1 MPESADYYRILQV
14 DPSAEDA
21 VIQAAYR
28 ALMKRYHPDR
38 AGSDRSA
45 RTALAQQLNGAY
57 ATLSNPKARALYDR
71 LRRAER
77 LAAAAPSRGER
88 TEAPRP
94 PRPLA
99 GDLTGELSRR
109 FEPLEPG
116 GVAALFDF
124 AGRLRGSPR
133 DRVWI
138 KQLPRGTA
146 ADIPGFRM
154 RIEAARLARSM
165 WQPGS
170 DVFVAAVPSVS
181 ESLDAM
187 LRAPG
192 RVFPNLSWAVVAL
205 DLGSLELRAASRSD
219 HLRTVAALRTALP
232 GR

>member
-1 MPESADYYRILQV
+1 VAESADYYRILQV

-38 AGSDRSA
+38 VGPDRSA
-45 RTALAQQLNGAY
+45 RTTVAQQLNSAY
-57 ATLSNPKARALYDR
+57 ATLSNPKARELYDR

-77 LAAAAPSRGER
+77 AAVPPGAPRA
-88 TEAPRP
+88 EAPRP
-94 PRPLA
+94 PRALA
-99 GDLTGELSRR
+99 GDIAGELSRT

-138 KQLPRGTA
+138 KQLTRGTA

-170 DVFVAAVPSVS
+170 DLFVAAVPSAS

-205 DLGSLELRAASRSD
+205 DLGSLEVRAASRAD

>member
-1 MPESADYYRILQV
+1 VPESADYYRILQV

-38 AGSDRSA
+38 VGPDRAS

-57 ATLSNPKARALYDR
+57 ATLSNPKARELYDR

-77 LAAAAPSRGER
+77 LAAAPRGAR
-88 TEAPRP
+88 AEAPRP
-94 PRPLA
+94 ARPLT

-146 ADIPGFRM
+146 AEIPGFRM

-205 DLGSLELRAASRSD
+205 DLGSLELRAASRTD